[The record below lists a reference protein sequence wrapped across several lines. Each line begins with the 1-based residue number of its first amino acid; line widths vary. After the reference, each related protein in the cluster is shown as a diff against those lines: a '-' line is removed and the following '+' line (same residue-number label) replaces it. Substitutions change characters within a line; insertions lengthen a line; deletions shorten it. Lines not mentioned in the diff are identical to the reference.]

1 MNLAASSIHR
11 PVMTAV
17 FYMIVIILGGIAFF
31 RLPIDLMPDVTYP
44 SITVRTNYEGVGPQ
58 EMETLVTEPIERA
71 LGSVPGIEEM
81 TSNSS
86 EGMSSVRVNFAWG
99 TDLAEATDEVRTR
112 VDRLRGALPEDA
124 DTPTIYKF
132 DISQFP
138 ILFLS
143 VSGDMNPRDL
153 RYFVEDQIQYRLE
166 RAPGVA
172 AVNIRGG
179 LRREI
184 HVDLNRDRLQSM
196 QIGTDQVLTALRR
209 ENVQL
214 PAGNVYEGDFEIL
227 LRTQGEYTNMQ
238 QIEDTVVT
246 LRKGVPVRVKDI
258 AQVEDTHEEIRDY
271 TRIDGKPGIRL
282 SVNKQSGANTV
293 QVAREVR
300 NEIDRINRD
309 FNNVK
314 VDVTSDTSKYIENSI
329 KSVREAAV
337 FGSILAIF
345 VLLLFLRN
353 FRSSLIVSVAIPIS
367 VIGTFALMYFYG
379 FTLNT
384 ITFGGLAL
392 GVGMLVDSAIV
403 VLENI
408 FRHREAGLDRKDA
421 AILGTREVGPAII
434 ASALTTVVV
443 FLPVVFTGGMSG
455 VMFKQLAYVVT
466 FSLICSLVVALT
478 LVPVLC
484 SKFIK
489 VREPNRNSL
498 MYRFV
503 HFGAILL
510 ERLDGNYQRAI
521 HWALDHRKTVLFGT
535 VTLFAGAIFLLPLV
549 GVELSP
555 ETDEG
560 EVRISY
566 ELPPGNTLEVSD
578 SVARRLE
585 AIVKKSIPE
594 ADHVMTEVGSGGGWH
609 GGGVAEGSLR
619 VVLVDKAH
627 RTRTSQEIADSL
639 RPQFQAFT
647 GVRIRSRA
655 GGSFR
660 IMRMTSATEERL
672 SVEVRGHDL
681 DGARQLALQVRRI
694 METIP
699 GVTDAVMSQS
709 EGRPENQVHIDRTKA
724 AALGLSVSEIANT
737 LSTTVGGTRATLF
750 REHGDEFNVLVRYG
764 ENDRMNLDKVLDTP
778 MQTPSGKV
786 IPVRSLVSLMPAE
799 GPVEIERRNN
809 ERNITVSANLAPD
822 RDLGSVVQDL
832 QSRLHELAVPLD
844 FAVLLGAEY
853 EEQQRAFN
861 DLMLTMGLAIVL
873 VYLVMV
879 AQFESFRY
887 PLIIMFAIPLGLV
900 GVVLTLILTNT
911 TFNMQ
916 GFIGAIMLAG
926 IVVNNAIVLVDY
938 TNLLRR
944 EHNYSLRQA
953 LEVGGRRRLRPILMT
968 TLTTVLGLTPM
979 ALGIGEGSELQVPM
993 ARVVIGGLLSSTLI
1007 TLIFIP
1013 TLYMMIES
1021 KRVKEEAKATEMVTG
1036 AEPAKG

>member
-1 MNLAASSIHR
+1 
-11 PVMTAV
+11 
-17 FYMIVIILGGIAFF
+17 
-31 RLPIDLMPDVTYP
+31 
-44 SITVRTNYEGVGPQ
+44 
-58 EMETLVTEPIERA
+58 
-71 LGSVPGIEEM
+71 
-81 TSNSS
+81 
-86 EGMSSVRVNFAWG
+86 
-99 TDLAEATDEVRTR
+99 VRTR
-112 VDRLRGALPEDA
+112 IDRIRGALPEDA

-138 ILFLS
+138 IMFLS
-143 VSGDMNPRDL
+143 VSGDMNPKDL

-184 HVDLNRDRLQSM
+184 HVDLNRERLQSL
-196 QIGTDQVLTALRR
+196 QIATNEVLSALRR

-214 PAGNVYEGDFEIL
+214 PAGYVYEGDFEIL
-227 LRTQGEYTNMQ
+227 LRTRGEYTSMQ
-238 QIEDTVVT
+238 EIEDTVVT
-246 LRKGVPVRVKDI
+246 LRNGVPIRIKDI
-258 AQVEDTHEEIRDY
+258 ATVEDSHQEIRDY

-293 QVAREVR
+293 AVARAVR
-300 NEIDRINRD
+300 EEIERINRD
-309 FNNVK
+309 FSNVR
-314 VDVTSDTSKYIENSI
+314 VDITSDTSKYIENSI
-329 KSVREAAV
+329 KSVRDAAIL
-337 FGSILAIF
+337 GSILAVL

-353 FRSSLIVSVAIPIS
+353 FRSSIIVSVAIPIS

-384 ITFGGLAL
+384 VTFGGLAL

-408 FRHREAGLDRKDA
+408 FRHREAGLDRKEA

-434 ASALTTVVV
+434 AAALTTVVV

-484 SKFIK
+484 SKLIR
-489 VREPNRNSL
+489 VREPNRKSL
-498 MYRFV
+498 IYRFV
-503 HFGAILL
+503 HFGGVVL
-510 ERLDGNYQRAI
+510 EKLDANYQQAI

-535 VTLFAGAIFLLPLV
+535 VASFVVALLLLPLI

-560 EVRISY
+560 EVRINY
-566 ELPPGNTLEVSD
+566 ELPPGSTLEVSD
-578 SVARRLE
+578 AVARQLE
-585 AIVKKSIPE
+585 EIVKKHVPE
-594 ADHVMTEVGSGGGWH
+594 ADHVITEVGSGGGWG
-609 GGGVAEGSLR
+609 GGGVATGSLR
-619 VVLVDKAH
+619 VVLVERAK
-627 RTRTSQEIADSL
+627 RSRTSQEISDAL
-639 RPQFQAFT
+639 RPHFAPLA
-647 GVRIRSRA
+647 GVRVRSRA
-655 GGSFR
+655 GGMHR
-660 IMRMTSATEERL
+660 VMRMTSSSEERL

-681 DGARQLALQVRRI
+681 DEAYQLALQVRRI

-699 GVTDAVMSQS
+699 GVSDALLSRS
-709 EGRPENQVHIDRTKA
+709 EGRPENIVQIDRTKA
-724 AALGLSVSEIANT
+724 AALGLSVSAIAST
-737 LSTTVGGTRATLF
+737 LETTVGGTRATMY
-750 REHGDEFNVLVRYG
+750 RERGDEFEVRVRYSDA
-764 ENDRMNLDKVLDTP
+764 DRKDLDKVLDTP
-778 MQTPSGKV
+778 IQTPSGKIV
-786 IPVRSLVSLMPAE
+786 PIRSLVTLVPAE
-799 GPVEIERRNN
+799 GPLEIERKNN
-809 ERNITVSANLAPD
+809 ERIITVRANLSG
-822 RDLGSVVQDL
+822 RDLGSVVADVQE
-832 QSRLHELAVPLD
+832 RLRELAVPLG
-844 FAVLLGAEY
+844 FAVLMGAEY

-861 DLMLTMGLAIVL
+861 DLLMSLILAIVL

-887 PLIIMFAIPLGLV
+887 PLIIMFSIPLALV

-1013 TLYMMIES
+1013 TLYMTMEA
-1021 KRVKEEAKATEMVTG
+1021 KRVKEEAPELVPA
-1036 AEPAKG
+1036 AEPVR

>member
-1 MNLAASSIHR
+1 
-11 PVMTAV
+11 MTAV
-17 FYMIVIILGGIAFF
+17 FYTIIIILGGIAFF

-44 SITVRTNYEGVGPQ
+44 AITVRTTYEGVGPQ
-58 EMETLVTEPIERA
+58 EMERLVTEPIERA
-71 LGSVPGIEEM
+71 LGSVPGIEEI
-81 TSNSS
+81 TSDSS
-86 EGMSSVRVNFAWG
+86 EGSSSVRVNFTWG
-99 TDLAEATDEVRTR
+99 TDLAEATDEVRSR
-112 VDRLRGALPEDA
+112 IDRIRGALPEDA

-143 VSGDMNPRDL
+143 VSGDLDPRDL

-166 RAPGVA
+166 RAKGVA

-196 QIGTDQVLTALRR
+196 QIGTDQVLAALRR
-209 ENVQL
+209 DNIQL

-227 LRTQGEYTNMQ
+227 LRTQGEYSSMQ

-246 LRKGVPVRVKDI
+246 LRNGVPVRVKDI
-258 AQVEDTHEEIRDY
+258 AKVEDTHQEIRDY
-271 TRIDGKPGIRL
+271 TRVDGKPGIRL

-293 QVAREVR
+293 EVSQEVR
-300 NEIDRINRD
+300 KEIDRINRD
-309 FNNVK
+309 FQNIK
-314 VDVTSDTSKYIENSI
+314 LDVTMDTSKYIENSI
-329 KSVREAAV
+329 KSVREAAL

-353 FRSSLIVSVAIPIS
+353 FRSSLIISVAIPIS

-408 FRHREAGLDRKDA
+408 FRHREAGLDRKEA

-489 VREPNRNSL
+489 VREPNQKSL
-498 MYRFV
+498 TYRFV
-503 HFGAILL
+503 HLGGILL
-510 ERLDGNYQRAI
+510 DRLDGGYQRAI
-521 HWALDHRKTVLFGT
+521 HWALDHRKTVVVGT
-535 VTLFAGAIFLLPLV
+535 MFLFAGAILLLPLV

-560 EVRISY
+560 EVRLSY
-566 ELPPGNTLEVSD
+566 ELPPGSTLEVSD
-578 SVARRLE
+578 AMARRLE
-585 AIVKKSIPE
+585 EIVKKSIPE
-594 ADHVMTEVGSGGGWH
+594 ADHIMTEVGSGGGWG
-609 GGGVAEGSLR
+609 GGGVASGSIR

-639 RPQFQAFT
+639 RPQFAGFT

-655 GGSFR
+655 GGSNR
-660 IMRMTSATEERL
+660 MMRMTSSTEERL

-681 DGARQLALQVRRI
+681 EEGYELALQVRRI

-699 GVTDAVMSQS
+699 GVTDALLSQS
-709 EGRPENQVHIDRTKA
+709 EGRPENQVQIDRTKA

-737 LSTTVGGTRATLF
+737 LRTTVGGTRATMY
-750 REHGDEFNVLVRYG
+750 REHGDEFEVLVRYG
-764 ENDRMNLDKVLDTP
+764 ESDRMNLDKVLDTP
-778 MQTPSGKV
+778 IQTPSGKV
-786 IPVRSLVSLMPAE
+786 IPLRSLVSLVPAE
-799 GPVEIERRNN
+799 GPIEIERKNN
-809 ERNITVSANLAPD
+809 ERNIIVSANLAD
-822 RDLGSVVQDL
+822 RDLGSVIEDL
-832 QSRLHELAVPLD
+832 QYRLRELSVPLD

-861 DLMLTMGLAIVL
+861 DLIMSMILAIVL

-887 PLIIMFAIPLGLV
+887 PLIIMFSIPLALV
-900 GVVLTLILTNT
+900 GVVLALILTDT

-968 TLTTVLGLTPM
+968 TLTTVLGLVPM
-979 ALGIGEGSELQVPM
+979 ALGLGEGSELQVPM

-1007 TLIFIP
+1007 TLLFIP
-1013 TLYMMIES
+1013 TVYMMVEA
-1021 KRVKEEAKATEMVTG
+1021 KRVKEEAPEMVTG
-1036 AEPAKG
+1036 AEPAKS

>member
-1 MNLAASSIHR
+1 
-11 PVMTAV
+11 MTAV
-17 FYMIVIILGGIAFF
+17 FYMIIIILGAIAFL
-31 RLPIDLMPDVTYP
+31 RLPIDLMPDVSFP
-44 SITVRTNYEGVGPQ
+44 AITVRTNYEGVGPQ

-71 LGSVPGIEEM
+71 LGSVPGIEEI
-81 TSNSS
+81 TSESS
-86 EGMSSVRVNFAWG
+86 EGVSSVRVNFTWG
-99 TDLAEATDEVRTR
+99 TDLAEAADEVRTR
-112 VDRLRGALPEDA
+112 IDRLRGALPEDA
-124 DTPTIYKF
+124 ETPVIFKF

-143 VSGDMNPRDL
+143 VSGNMNPRDL
-153 RYFVEDQIQYRLE
+153 RYFVEDQVQYRLE

-184 HVDLNRDRLQSM
+184 HVDLNRDRLQSL
-196 QIGTDQVLTALRR
+196 QIGTEEVLAALRR

-214 PAGNVYEGDFEIL
+214 PAGNVYEGNFEIL
-227 LRTQGEYTNMQ
+227 LRTQGEYTNIQ
-238 QIEDTVVT
+238 QIEETMVT
-246 LRKGVPVRVKDI
+246 QRNGIPVRVRDI
-258 AQVEDTHEEIRDY
+258 AKVEDTHQEIRDY
-271 TRIDGKPGIRL
+271 TRVDGKPAIRL

-293 QVAREVR
+293 AVAREVR
-300 NEIDRINRD
+300 KEIDRINRD
-309 FNNVK
+309 FSNIK
-314 VDVTSDTSKYIENSI
+314 LDVTMDSSKYIENSI
-329 KSVREAAV
+329 RSVRDAAL

-353 FRSSLIVSVAIPIS
+353 FRSSLIISIAIPIS

-408 FRHREAGLDRKDA
+408 FRHREAGLDRKEA

-489 VREPNRNSL
+489 VQEPNRKSL
-498 MYRFV
+498 TYRFV
-503 HFGAILL
+503 HFGGTLL
-510 ERLDGNYQRAI
+510 ERLDAGYQRGI
-521 HWALDHRKTVLFGT
+521 HWALDHRKTVVTGT
-535 VTLFAGAIFLLPLV
+535 VALFIGSLFLLPLI

-566 ELPPGNTLEVSD
+566 ELPPGSTLESSD
-578 SVARRLE
+578 AMARRLE
-585 AIVKKSIPE
+585 AIAQKAIPE
-594 ADHVMTEVGSGGGWH
+594 ADHVMTEVGSGGGWG
-609 GGGVAEGSLR
+609 GGGVASGSIR
-619 VVLVDKAH
+619 VVLVDKSQ
-627 RTRTSQEIADSL
+627 RDRTSQEIADAL
-639 RPQFQAFT
+639 RPEFAPFT
-647 GVRIRSRA
+647 GVRIRARA

-660 IMRMTSATEERL
+660 IMRMTSSTEERL

-681 DGARQLALQVRRI
+681 DRAYDLAVQVRRI

-709 EGRPENQVHIDRTKA
+709 EGRPENQVHVDRTKA
-724 AALGLSVSEIANT
+724 AAFGLSVSEIANT
-737 LSTTVGGTRATLF
+737 LSTTVGGTRATMF
-750 REHGDEFNVLVRYG
+750 RQGGDEFDVLVRYG
-764 ENDRMNLDKVLDTP
+764 EADRKDIDKVLDTP
-778 MQTPSGKV
+778 IQTPSGKIV
-786 IPVRSLVSLMPAE
+786 PLRSLVTLQPAE
-799 GPVEIERRNN
+799 GPVEIERKNN
-809 ERNITVSANLAPD
+809 ERNIVVSANLAG
-822 RDLGSVVQDL
+822 RDLGSVIQDL
-832 QSRLHELAVPLD
+832 QYRLRELSVPLD
-844 FAVLLGAEY
+844 FGVLLGAEY

-861 DLMLTMGLAIVL
+861 DLIMSMVLAIVL

-887 PLIIMFAIPLGLV
+887 PLIIMFSIPLALV

-953 LEVGGRRRLRPILMT
+953 LEVAGRRRLRPILMT
-968 TLTTVLGLTPM
+968 TLTTVLGLAPM

-993 ARVVIGGLLSSTLI
+993 ARVVIGGLVSSTLI
-1007 TLIFIP
+1007 TLLFIP
-1013 TLYMMIES
+1013 TVYMMVES
-1021 KRVKEEAKATEMVTG
+1021 KRVKEEAVVTG
-1036 AEPAKG
+1036 AEPVQG